1 MVEWVSMVFGGR
13 VVCNEDNAGHVF
25 TSGAKLGWC
34 FDWDP
39 VGVGLVL
46 EMVGLE
52 LGLVVVHVDG
62 LEHACG
68 GEVG

>member
-46 EMVGLE
+46 EMVGLGCDR
-52 LGLVVVHVDG
+52 LL
-62 LEHACG
+62 LLSILFS
-68 GEVG
+68 